1 MFLKCLGFSGRK
13 HTSSSQRKYPRV
25 IEELC
30 HPFSLADLRKMTN
43 NFNQNRVVVDAFFE
57 ELYKGCLQHS
67 DASEYTVTVRRFD
80 VKDSQSLKEFRIK

>member
-43 NFNQNRVVVDAFFE
+43 NFNQNRVVVDAFSE

-67 DASEYTVTVRRFD
+67 DASEYTVTVR
-80 VKDSQSLKEFRIK
+80 

>member
-1 MFLKCLGFSGRK
+1 
-13 HTSSSQRKYPRV
+13 
-25 IEELC
+25 
-30 HPFSLADLRKMTN
+30 MTN